1 MSATP
6 TDTPEKTVSAG
17 EDDVRQYMQEIRAY
31 PLLTVEEE
39 RALAR
44 RCAQGDEEAIRALV
58 NANLRLVVSIA
69 KEYTG
74 RGVPLMDLIQEG
86 SIGLLAAA
94 KKFDYT
100 RELRFSTYA
109 TKWIR
114 QSVGRCLAQHSG
126 VIRVPTHTGEKM
138 RKVLATQN
146 RLAQELERAPTEAEI
161 AESTGLTGEQVR
173 KLLDLVPE
181 TCSLDAPTG
190 EDGDTSLGGL
200 LRDSTVEG
208 PGEGSGPP
216 GVGNHHADPSGPVA
230 GAAAEIGVHALRPGG
245 RRVPFSGRNW
255 QGIRCFPGTGQANRR
270 PGHGK
275 AAADGHEAGI
285 GGFSGMRTLDVDFG
299 DSSFELAIARLKAGD
314 SFPAGRFLTLLEGED
329 EEAVEAAF
337 DTLAERG
344 IRLELSGIPKA
355 SPTGSSAARLHL
367 EEKLAKSENIAEDLP
382 EEDPLRLYLE
392 ELSRAE
398 GDPVGEMLPKVVAL
412 AREYVGYGVLLMDL
426 IQEGNLALWEA
437 MASEGN
443 AEEAARQGMIKAV
456 TMQGPCQR
464 RGQQNAPG
472 FGKIPCGGRA
482 APGPAGPDA
491 PAGRDRPGGGDFAGG
506 SLYGV
511 QNV

>member
-31 PLLTVEEE
+31 PLLTAEEE
-39 RALAR
+39 RELAR

-146 RLAQELERAPTEAEI
+146 RLAQELERAPTDAEI
-161 AESTGLTGEQVR
+161 AKSTGLTVEQVR

-200 LRDSTVEG
+200 LRDSTVEAPEKEVVRQELETTMQNLLDQLPERQRKLVSMRFG
-208 PGEGSGPP
+208 LED
-216 GVGNHHADPSGPVA
+216 GVCHSLD
-230 GAAAEIGVHALRPGG
+230 EIGREFGVSRERAR
-245 RRVPFSGRNW
+245 
-255 QGIRCFPGTGQANRR
+255 QIEGQA
-270 PGHGK
+270 
-275 AAADGHEAGI
+275 
-285 GGFSGMRTLDVDFG
+285 M
-299 DSSFELAIARLKAGD
+299 
-314 SFPAGRFLTLLEGED
+314 
-329 EEAVEAAF
+329 
-337 DTLAERG
+337 
-344 IRLELSGIPKA
+344 
-355 SPTGSSAARLHL
+355 
-367 EEKLAKSENIAEDLP
+367 EKLRQMGMKQGLEDF
-382 EEDPLRLYLE
+382 LE
-392 ELSRAE
+392 
-398 GDPVGEMLPKVVAL
+398 
-412 AREYVGYGVLLMDL
+412 
-426 IQEGNLALWEA
+426 
-437 MASEGN
+437 
-443 AEEAARQGMIKAV
+443 
-456 TMQGPCQR
+456 
-464 RGQQNAPG
+464 
-472 FGKIPCGGRA
+472 
-482 APGPAGPDA
+482 
-491 PAGRDRPGGGDFAGG
+491 
-506 SLYGV
+506 
-511 QNV
+511 